1 VCVAVYVSL
10 ALISPSHLHTT
21 PPHHLLL
28 QLGKRAI
35 VAATHRD
42 AYSGGT
48 NNVYHV
54 KADGWTQV
62 HAGDTTQMF
71 YEYYPDKIQDKV

>member
-1 VCVAVYVSL
+1 
-10 ALISPSHLHTT
+10 
-21 PPHHLLL
+21 
-28 QLGKRAI
+28 

-42 AYSGGT
+42 AYSGGM